1 MSHAVGAESHVPGSR
16 LPIEVSGHAR
26 VPVRVGGLHVSNERV
41 VLDTVLGSCISA
53 CIYDEKMAL
62 GGMNHFML
70 PESADDR
77 NLMSGRYGVYAM
89 ELLINELMKLGGT
102 RARFKAKIFGGGH
115 VLRIRENLDGVP
127 QRNIEFVTRFLETE
141 RIPIVGK
148 DVGGYHSRRVLF
160 YPKTGAVMLR
170 RLGQTEDEQTRK
182 LEFEYL
188 RSLRDQ
194 KIDGDATLF

>member
-1 MSHAVGAESHVPGSR
+1 MSHAVGVESHVPGSR
-16 LPIEVSGHAR
+16 LPSEVTGHAR
-26 VPVRVGGLHVSNERV
+26 VPVRVGGLHVSNEKV

-53 CIYDEKMAL
+53 CIYDEKMGI

-70 PESADDR
+70 PESADER

-89 ELLINELMKLGGT
+89 ELLLNELMKLGGT
-102 RARFKAKIFGGGH
+102 RSRFKAKIFGGGH
-115 VLRIRENLDGVP
+115 VLRIRESLDGVP
-127 QRNIEFVTRFLETE
+127 QRNIDFVMKFLETE

-160 YPKTGAVMLR
+160 YPKTGEVMLR
-170 RLGQTEDEQTRK
+170 RLGQAEDEETRK
-182 LEFEYL
+182 IEFEYL
-188 RSLRDQ
+188 RSLRNQ

>member
-1 MSHAVGAESHVPGSR
+1 MSHAVGIESHVPGSR
-16 LPIEVSGHAR
+16 LPLEVSGHAR

-70 PESADDR
+70 PESADER

-89 ELLINELMKLGGT
+89 ELLLNELMKLGGT
-102 RARFKAKIFGGGH
+102 RSRFKAKIFGGGH
-115 VLRIRENLDGVP
+115 VLRIRENLNGVP
-127 QRNIEFVTRFLETE
+127 QRNIEFVIKFLETE
-141 RIPIVGK
+141 RIPIVGR
-148 DVGGYHSRRVLF
+148 DIGGYHSRRVLF
-160 YPKTGAVMLR
+160 YPKTGEAMLR
-170 RLGQTEDEQTRK
+170 RLGQAEDEETRK
-182 LEFEYL
+182 IEFEYL

-194 KIDGDATLF
+194 RLDGDATLF